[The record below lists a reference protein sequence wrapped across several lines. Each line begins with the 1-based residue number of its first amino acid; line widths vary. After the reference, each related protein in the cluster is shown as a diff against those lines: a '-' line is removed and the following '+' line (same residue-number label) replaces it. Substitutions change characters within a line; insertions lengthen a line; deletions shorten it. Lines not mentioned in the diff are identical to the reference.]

1 MTTFY
6 PGPSKVYPQVR
17 QYLLDAHDSG
27 ILSVNHRSGAFMEMC
42 QKTLQLLHAKL
53 NIPDGYTIV
62 FVSSATECWEII
74 AQSFT
79 GNEQAGFHFY
89 NGSFGGK
96 WSEYARKIHPQSK
109 IHPFGLEESAHFS
122 NISIAGEN
130 NILCFTH
137 NETSN
142 GTQLTNETLAA
153 ARNRFPGQLIA
164 VDATSSLGGADLP
177 IADADIWFASVQKC
191 LGLPAG
197 LGLLVASPK
206 AVATAENLA
215 DRRFYNSFL
224 SVRDNILKFQTHC
237 TPNVLAIY
245 LLMRVLESVENV
257 SLIAGR
263 LTEQA
268 LGWYGFLKAHPVLK
282 PLVHNPA
289 VRSDTVIAVAAD
301 EKTVS
306 FAKQK
311 ARAAGIELGNG
322 YGQWKADTF
331 RIANFPAID
340 MQEINALKQVF
351 LTM

>member
-96 WSEYARKIHPQSK
+96 WLEYARKIHPQSK
-109 IHPFGLEESAHFS
+109 GFPFGLEESAHFS

-142 GTQLTNETLAA
+142 GTQVTGETLAA
-153 ARNRFPGQLIA
+153 VRHEFPTQLIA
-164 VDATSSLGGADLP
+164 VDATSSLGGADLR

-206 AVATAENLA
+206 AVETAEKTG

-224 SVRDNILKFQTHC
+224 FMRDNVMKSQTHH

-257 SLIAGR
+257 SSIAQR
-263 LTEQA
+263 LKKQA
-268 LGWYGFLKAHPVLK
+268 AGWYGFLDAHPVLR
-282 PLVHNPA
+282 PLVNNPS
-289 VRSDTVIAVAAD
+289 VRSDTVIAVSA
-301 EKTVS
+301 EKKIVS
-306 FAKQK
+306 FMKQK
-311 ARAAGIELGNG
+311 ARAANIELGSG
-322 YGQWKADTF
+322 YGEWKETTF

-340 MQEINALKQVF
+340 THEINVLRQV
-351 LTM
+351 LLSV